1 MSIVAKK
8 ITLES
13 ASQEEQNGANF
24 SFIAPSVLEYIGG
37 PQRMSSISIKTPYS
51 IVHGFWPDSENFDF
65 GKKAYHRKEHFKR
78 NRMV

>member
-1 MSIVAKK
+1 
-8 ITLES
+8 
-13 ASQEEQNGANF
+13 
-24 SFIAPSVLEYIGG
+24 
-37 PQRMSSISIKTPYS
+37 MSSISIKTPYS